1 MMMKKIL
8 ISSFL
13 MLSLTASNFSFG
25 QAPPL
30 GSTANFVLFTK
41 VGAID
46 NIGLT
51 SITGDIGTDA
61 GAINNLTG
69 MVNGMVHTADPTT
82 NQAANDVTD
91 AYNSLGTTIC
101 GVAIAIGLGG
111 GQVFTPN
118 VYCSAAASTLT
129 GDLILDAQNDPN
141 AVFVI
146 KIEGAFTAASLSNI
160 VLANSA
166 RACNVYWQIQGA
178 FSLGANAN
186 FKGTIVGSGAINF
199 AGSSTLEGRGLT
211 TAGAISTNVSTITK
225 SVCSSLPINLLSFDA
240 KKQQNATLIN
250 WVTASEQNNARFD
263 LQKSFDA
270 RSFKTIATIKGM
282 GTINEAQ
289 SYTFLDENKEHGNN
303 AINTLYYR
311 LKQIDFNESFNYSKI
326 IAIKDDIKKPFFL
339 YPNPALEQVFIQ
351 NITEGQDFKINDL
364 LGKTVMSGKINDANA
379 LNISALQAG
388 FYFIT
393 IQSTNIKFLKH

>member
-8 ISSFL
+8 IYSFL
-13 MLSLTASNFSFG
+13 MLSLAVPTLIFG
-25 QAPPL
+25 QAPAL
-30 GSTANFVLFTK
+30 GSTANFTLFTK

-51 SITGDIGTDA
+51 NITGDIGTDA

-69 MVNGMVHTADPTT
+69 MVNGMVYIADPIT
-82 NQAANDVTD
+82 NQAANDVTS
-91 AYNSLGTTIC
+91 AYNSLNTTIC

-111 GQVFTPN
+111 GQTFTPN
-118 VYCSAAASTLT
+118 VYCSGAASTLT

-141 AVFVI
+141 AVFII

-160 VLANSA
+160 VLVNSA
-166 RACNVYWQIQGA
+166 QACNVYWQIQGA

-211 TAGAISTNVSTITK
+211 KEGAISTNVSTIAK
-225 SVCSSLPINLLSFDA
+225 SICSALPINLLSFVA

-250 WVTASEQNNARFD
+250 WATASEQDNARFD

-270 RSFKTIATIKGM
+270 RNFKTIATIKGV
-282 GTINEAQ
+282 GTTNQEQ
-289 SYTFLDENKEHGNN
+289 SYTFLDENKECSNT
-303 AINTLYYR
+303 ASNTLYYR
-311 LKQIDFNESFNYSKI
+311 LKQIDFNGTFDYSKI
-326 IAIKDDIKKPFFL
+326 IAVIGDINKSISL
-339 YPNPALEQVFIQ
+339 YPNPASNQIFIQ
-351 NITEGQDFKINDL
+351 NITDVQDYIISDL
-364 LGKTVMSGKINDANA
+364 LGKTVMSGQINDANA
-379 LNISALQAG
+379 LNISTLQAG

-393 IQSTNIKFLKH
+393 IQSTNIKFYKY